1 LHSGASNPLNSLLK
15 TKLRE
20 HALTLRALS
29 HSLRDDV
36 TLSSEQVQSTLRAK
50 KEQLM
55 QDIYTIMSATLGV
68 PPRPDVP
75 FTWEYHNEDGKY
87 CKWEGTPIDFYRAFT
102 TKYPVGYLFLS
113 LRDVGLT
120 TFV

>member
-1 LHSGASNPLNSLLK
+1 MT

-29 HSLRDDV
+29 ASLRADV
-36 TLSSEQVQSTLRAK
+36 TLPSVQVQTTLRAK

-55 QDIYTIMSATLGV
+55 QDIYTILTATLGV

-75 FTWEYHNEDGKY
+75 FTWEYYDEAGKY
-87 CKWEGTPIDFYRAFT
+87 SKWEGTPMEFYRAFT
-102 TKYPVGYLFLS
+102 AKYAVCLPS
-113 LRDVGLT
+113 L
-120 TFV
+120 